1 MISLK
6 KSAYILL
13 AIILLVI
20 IPISIWFIIIYEP
33 EEKKLSEIHKS
44 EKWLK
49 ANPEDGVLHSGDLIC
64 RHGRGVISNAF
75 KSFSVRES
83 KFSHTGIISIE
94 KGKIWVYHAI
104 GGEENKTNKMR
115 KEELKTFCDPRYVHS
130 FAAYRYDLD
139 SIQTVSL
146 IEQVKSFFEAGLE
159 FDTDFDM
166 KSDDRMY
173 CSEFIYKVLL
183 RVTGNE
189 NYLSLT
195 RFSGYEYVAIDDLY
209 LNSHTQNIYQ
219 FTY

>member
-6 KSAYILL
+6 KTAYILL
-13 AIILLVI
+13 AICLLVL
-20 IPISIWFIIIYEP
+20 IPASIWLLSIYEP
-33 EEKKLSEIHKS
+33 EQAKFSEKHKT

-49 ANPEDGVLHSGDLIC
+49 ANPEKGVLQSGDLIC

-75 KSFSVRES
+75 KSFSLRES

-94 KGKIWVYHAI
+94 DGNIWVYHTI

-115 KEELKTFCDPRYVHS
+115 KDALKTFCDPRFVHS
-130 FAAYRYDLD
+130 FATFRFDLD
-139 SIQTVSL
+139 SVQNSGL
-146 IEQVKSFFEAGLE
+146 MEQVKSYFDAGLE
-159 FDTDFDM
+159 FDTDFDI
-166 KSDDRMY
+166 KTDDRMY
-173 CSEFIYKVLL
+173 CSEFIYKVLVK
-183 RVTGNE
+183 VTSNE

-209 LNSHTQNIYQ
+209 LNSHTKNIYQ